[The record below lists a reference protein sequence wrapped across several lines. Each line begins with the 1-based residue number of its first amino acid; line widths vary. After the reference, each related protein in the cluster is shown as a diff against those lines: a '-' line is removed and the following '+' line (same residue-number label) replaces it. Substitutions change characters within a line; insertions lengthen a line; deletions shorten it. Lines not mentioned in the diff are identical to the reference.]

1 MPLVAS
7 GGSMREF
14 RSLHLQK
21 NLGDVF
27 AAVESNPVV
36 ILNRGQPRAVVM
48 SAAEFRR
55 LKRAANEPIPRAAL
69 PKLPIVIR
77 VGRREE
83 PLGYDTSDFW
93 ACVREMADDALSGA
107 RDDAVEAEASRVRE
121 ALRASGLLPKADI
134 IR

>member
-1 MPLVAS
+1 
-7 GGSMREF
+7 MREF

-27 AAVESNPVV
+27 AAAESNPVV
-36 ILNRGQPRAVVM
+36 VLNRGKPRAVVM

-55 LKRAANEPIPRAAL
+55 LKQAADEPVPRAAL
-69 PKLPIVIR
+69 PKAPTVIR
-77 VGRREE
+77 VGRRGD

-93 ACVREMADDALSGA
+93 ACVREMAGDALSGA
-107 RDDAVEAEASRVRE
+107 KDDAVEAEASRVRE
-121 ALRASGLLPKADI
+121 ALRASGLLPKTEV

>member
-1 MPLVAS
+1 
-7 GGSMREF
+7 MRAF

-27 AAVESNPVV
+27 AAAESNPVV
-36 ILNRGQPRAVVM
+36 VLNRGQPRAVVM

-55 LKRAANEPIPRAAL
+55 LKQAADEPVPRAAL
-69 PKLPIVIR
+69 PKVPTAIR
-77 VGRREE
+77 VSRKVD

-93 ACVREMADDALSGA
+93 TCVREMADGALSGA
-107 RDDAVEAEASRVRE
+107 KDDAVEAEASRVRE
-121 ALRASGLLPKADI
+121 ALRASGLLPQTHV